1 MKVRSLKSQVAG
13 RERGKKQIVLS
24 MAGVGVIGALR
35 QISSKF
41 HLLCLQKNTK
51 YFSSL
56 AAGTHVSYELKDDVA
71 VVKINSPNSKVN
83 TLSKTVQ
90 QEFVKIF
97 DELWLNNDVNSI
109 VLISGKPSCF
119 LAGADIGMLK
129 ASKSA
134 METTALSR
142 AGQQM
147 LEKVEKSKK
156 PVVAAI
162 MGMCL
167 GGGLEV
173 ALACHYRIAV
183 KNKKTSLG
191 VPEVMLGL
199 LPGAGGTQRLP
210 KLVSIPNALDMMLT
224 GKNIRP
230 DKAKKMGLVDQIIE
244 PLGPG
249 IMEPENRTLAY
260 LEEIAVI
267 TARNLTKGVIKRVPR
282 KRNIIDKIT
291 DLVLKYDSGRDLIF
305 KQAMTKVI
313 KLSGGLYPAPLK
325 ILDVVKTGLEEGNQ
339 IGYEKEAEEFGKLA
353 MTKESQAL
361 IGLYDGQT
369 ACKKNRFGIPQVQT
383 KTIGIL
389 GAGLMGAGICQVSID
404 KGYTVLMKDQSLD
417 GLCRGIDQVQK
428 ALQISVKKKK
438 ITSFESDK
446 IFSKLDSTL
455 TYENFKNCDMVIE
468 AVFEDLSIKHK
479 VIAEVEKHIPEHCV
493 FASNTSALPIAR
505 IASGSKRPEMV
516 IGMHYFSPV
525 DRMQLLEIITHENTC
540 QDAIAQA
547 VDVGLKQGKVVIT
560 VKDGPGFYTTRILA
574 PMLAECVRLL
584 QEGVTPKQLDKLT
597 KGFGFPVGLAT
608 LVDEVGI
615 DVAAHVAEDLGKAF
629 GSRFGGGNPS
639 LLKEMVA
646 RGCLGRKSGK
656 GCFIYEKGSKE
667 RIENP
672 EVADIISKFMLVPKI
687 QNTDETVQY
696 RLFSRFVNEAV
707 LCLEEGILANPLEG
721 DIGAVFGLGFPPF
734 LGGPF
739 RYLDLHGANKL
750 VEKMSKFEH
759 HYGEH
764 FTPCQLLLDH
774 AKDTSKLFHVK

>member
-1 MKVRSLKSQVAG
+1 
-13 RERGKKQIVLS
+13 

-325 ILDVVKTGLEEGNQ
+325 ILDV
-339 IGYEKEAEEFGKLA
+339 
-353 MTKESQAL
+353 
-361 IGLYDGQT
+361 
-369 ACKKNRFGIPQVQT
+369 
-383 KTIGIL
+383 
-389 GAGLMGAGICQVSID
+389 
-404 KGYTVLMKDQSLD
+404 SL
-417 GLCRGIDQVQK
+417 
-428 ALQISVKKKK
+428 
-438 ITSFESDK
+438 
-446 IFSKLDSTL
+446 
-455 TYENFKNCDMVIE
+455 
-468 AVFEDLSIKHK
+468 
-479 VIAEVEKHIPEHCV
+479 
-493 FASNTSALPIAR
+493 
-505 IASGSKRPEMV
+505 
-516 IGMHYFSPV
+516 
-525 DRMQLLEIITHENTC
+525 
-540 QDAIAQA
+540 
-547 VDVGLKQGKVVIT
+547 
-560 VKDGPGFYTTRILA
+560 
-574 PMLAECVRLL
+574 
-584 QEGVTPKQLDKLT
+584 
-597 KGFGFPVGLAT
+597 
-608 LVDEVGI
+608 
-615 DVAAHVAEDLGKAF
+615 
-629 GSRFGGGNPS
+629 
-639 LLKEMVA
+639 
-646 RGCLGRKSGK
+646 
-656 GCFIYEKGSKE
+656 CFIHLNLLYYKW
-667 RIENP
+667 
-672 EVADIISKFMLVPKI
+672 
-687 QNTDETVQY
+687 
-696 RLFSRFVNEAV
+696 RL
-707 LCLEEGILANPLEG
+707 
-721 DIGAVFGLGFPPF
+721 
-734 LGGPF
+734 
-739 RYLDLHGANKL
+739 
-750 VEKMSKFEH
+750 
-759 HYGEH
+759 
-764 FTPCQLLLDH
+764 
-774 AKDTSKLFHVK
+774 